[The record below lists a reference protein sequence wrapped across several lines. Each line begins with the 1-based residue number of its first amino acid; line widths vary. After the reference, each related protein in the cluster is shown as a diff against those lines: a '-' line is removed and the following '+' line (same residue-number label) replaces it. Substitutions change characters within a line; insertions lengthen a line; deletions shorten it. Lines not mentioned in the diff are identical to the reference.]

1 MNQSEQINELA
12 AALAKAQSQ
21 IEGARKDKKNPHF
34 KNDYADLSSVW
45 DACREAL
52 TCNGLSVAQSAE
64 SSGDGGYGVTT
75 MLLHVS
81 GQWLTGTLYLRPT
94 KDDPQGAGSALTYAR
109 RYGLAAMVGVA
120 PADDDGNAAS
130 AKPIAAVVV
139 ALEPAGYA
147 DWLVDMQA
155 TADEGTAALQAAWKQ
170 SPSVLRTHLTTSDA
184 GRWDAMKVR
193 AKKVPV

>member
-1 MNQSEQINELA
+1 MTYSEQINELA
-12 AALAKAQSQ
+12 TALAKAQSQ
-21 IEGARKDKKNPHF
+21 IEGAKKDKKNPHF
-34 KNDYADLSSVW
+34 KNDYADLASVW

-52 TCNGLSVAQSAE
+52 TGNGLSVAQSAE

-170 SPSVLRTHLTTSDA
+170 SPAVLRTHLTTSDA

>member
-21 IEGARKDKKNPHF
+21 IEGAKKDKKNPHF
-34 KNDYADLSSVW
+34 KNDYADLASVW
-45 DACREAL
+45 DACRESL
-52 TCNGLSVAQSAE
+52 TGNGLSVAQSAE

-130 AKPIAAVVV
+130 AKPIAALVV

>member
-21 IEGARKDKKNPHF
+21 IEGAKKDKKNPHF

-52 TCNGLSVAQSAE
+52 TGNGLSVAQSAE

-75 MLLHVS
+75 MLLHIS

-130 AKPIAAVVV
+130 AKPIAAVMV

-184 GRWDAMKVR
+184 GRWDTMKAR